1 MTKPSTFWVPVTF
14 YVTAPTREDAERIV
28 VDYLDR
34 ATRLL
39 PTRDI
44 TDIDVEAENIR
55 EIPAP
60 EWPD

>member
-1 MTKPSTFWVPVTF
+1 MPESTFWVPVTF
-14 YVTAPTREDAERIV
+14 YVPAPTREDAERIV

-39 PTRDI
+39 PTQAI

-60 EWPD
+60 DWPD

>member
-1 MTKPSTFWVPVTF
+1 MTF
-14 YVTAPTREDAERIV
+14 YVPAPTREDAERIV

-39 PTRDI
+39 PTQAI

-55 EIPAP
+55 EIPAS